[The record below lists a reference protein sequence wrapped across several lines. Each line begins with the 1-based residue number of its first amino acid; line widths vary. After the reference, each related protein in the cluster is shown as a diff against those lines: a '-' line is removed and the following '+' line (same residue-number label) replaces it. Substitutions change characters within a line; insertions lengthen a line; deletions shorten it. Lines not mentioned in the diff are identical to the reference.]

1 MVSLATLGRWAKHK
15 EIILLLLIIIIGAA
29 LRVYDLGAE
38 STWLDEAY
46 GIRVSAEGV
55 AAIIEEA
62 GPTQIIPPF
71 YFVTFHY
78 WMNLFGTSEVATRS
92 LSAILGIISILLIY

>member
-1 MVSLATLGRWAKHK
+1 MVSLASLGRWAKRK
-15 EIILLLLIIIIGAA
+15 EIILLLLIILIGAV

-38 STWLDEAY
+38 SIWLDEAY

-55 AAIIEEA
+55 TTIIKEA

-71 YFVTFHY
+71 YFVTLHY

-92 LSAILGIISILLIY
+92 LSAIFGIISILLIY